1 MMNECSFKGPNIIY
15 FLQEKYFQ
23 IHVVLTSTWFFEP
36 DCISI
41 HRMFTVP
48 CVLYIVCD
56 SVDYL
61 PLSACYFLSLLFS
74 MGFNNNFSFD
84 RLETITT
91 FLVAKKKSQI
101 TLEQFWMATMSGTLF
116 FCLSFFIFFF
126 NCSSFY
132 LVGELCNWIMKLS
145 LCKRLPLSQKLIRF

>member
-41 HRMFTVP
+41 HGMVTVP

-91 FLVAKKKSQI
+91 FLVAKKKESDHPGAV
-101 TLEQFWMATMSGTLF
+101 LDGNNVWHFVFLPF
-116 FCLSFFIFFF
+116 FLYFFF
-126 NCSSFY
+126 
-132 LVGELCNWIMKLS
+132 
-145 LCKRLPLSQKLIRF
+145 

>member
-41 HRMFTVP
+41 HGMVTVP

-91 FLVAKKKSQI
+91 FLVLAKIRVRSH
-101 TLEQFWMATMSGTLF
+101 WSSSGWQQCLALCFFAFLSLF
-116 FCLSFFIFFF
+116 FFLIVPVFTLQV
-126 NCSSFY
+126 NCAI
-132 LVGELCNWIMKLS
+132 G
-145 LCKRLPLSQKLIRF
+145 